1 MRIVTSATSP
11 TSVACDLLAVAVSS
25 PVELTGAAAA
35 VDTAL
40 GGQLSQ
46 LVERGEIR
54 GESGQVTVVH
64 VPRGGGV
71 RAGRVAVLGL
81 GRAER
86 AGEEDV
92 RSAAGTAARTAASVR
107 ARTVAVALDGLPLDA
122 AAATRCVVDG
132 IALGGY
138 RFDRYRT
145 GPASK
150 RPPAISTLTLLGGDR
165 AAARRGGVVT
175 AAVNR
180 CRNLQNTPSN
190 DLGPEQLA
198 ERAREIAAAHAGV
211 TARVHDERF
220 LRRRRMGA
228 FLAVAQAATA
238 ARLIVLEHR
247 PARPKSPEVVLGLVG
262 KGLTYDTGG
271 LSLKPPR
278 SMVGMKFDMS
288 GAAAV
293 LEATAAIAELG
304 LPVRVIAVAGATDNL
319 IDAKAVRPDDVVT
332 AANGKTVEINNT
344 DAEGRL
350 VLADCLHHARE
361 LGATHLVD
369 VATLTGAVVV
379 ALGDYHAGIMAND
392 RAWSDRL
399 VAAGER
405 AGEHLWPLPL
415 HDTFKRFMR
424 SDVADLRNSSTA
436 GKGGASFA
444 GRFLQEFAGEG
455 PWAHLDIAGTSDVE
469 TTRGDYFG
477 KGGTGFGVRLLVEL
491 AESLC

>member
-1 MRIVTSATSP
+1 MAIA
-11 TSVACDLLAVAVSS
+11 
-25 PVELTGAAAA
+25 
-35 VDTAL
+35 
-40 GGQLSQ
+40 
-46 LVERGEIR
+46 I
-54 GESGQVTVVH
+54 
-64 VPRGGGV
+64 
-71 RAGRVAVLGL
+71 
-81 GRAER
+81 
-86 AGEEDV
+86 
-92 RSAAGTAARTAASVR
+92 
-107 ARTVAVALDGLPLDA
+107 DGLPLEPA
-122 AAATRCVVDG
+122 EATRCAAEG
-132 IALGGY
+132 AALGGY

-145 GPASK
+145 GPASR
-150 RPPAISTLTLLGGDR
+150 RPSAISTLTVIGGDR
-165 AAARRGGVVT
+165 AAARRAGVTT
-175 AAVNR
+175 AAANR
-180 CRNLQNTPSN
+180 CRDLQNTPSN

-198 ERAREIAAAHAGV
+198 ERAREIAAAHDSVA
-211 TARVHDERF
+211 ARVHDERF

-228 FLAVAQAATA
+228 FLAVARGSSA

-247 PARPKSPEVVLGLVG
+247 PARPRPGDVVLGLVG
-262 KGLTYDTGG
+262 KGLTFDTGG

-319 IDAKAVRPDDVVT
+319 MDRDSMRPDDVVT
-332 AANGKTVEINNT
+332 AANGKTIEINNT

-350 VLADCLHHARE
+350 VLADCLHHARS

-379 ALGDYHAGIMAND
+379 ALGDYHAGIFAND

-424 SDVADLRNSSTA
+424 SDVADVKNSSTA

-444 GRFLQEFAGEG
+444 ARFLQEFAGEG
-455 PWAHLDIAGTSDVE
+455 PWAHLDIAGTADLE
-469 TTRGDYFG
+469 TTRGDEFG